1 VIQLMPVQAMA
12 ANSGQLSSGTISTEP
27 AEAPEIL
34 GEDVTRREESAK
46 HYRNIDDVVNTV
58 YLIIKGERS

>member
-1 VIQLMPVQAMA
+1 MKSAINKAISLLLALLLVIQLMPVQAMA

-34 GEDVTRREESAK
+34 LYEHSMR
-46 HYRNIDDVVNTV
+46 
-58 YLIIKGERS
+58 